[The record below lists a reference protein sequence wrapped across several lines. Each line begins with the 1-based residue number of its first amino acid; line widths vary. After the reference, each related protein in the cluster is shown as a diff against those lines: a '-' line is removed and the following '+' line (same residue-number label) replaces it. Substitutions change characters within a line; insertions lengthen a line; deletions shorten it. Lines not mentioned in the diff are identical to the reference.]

1 MITYTKEIKLYSFP
15 ELGKEAVEKVKE
27 WYLNDEFRC
36 QELSSLYEE
45 ELKYLFPSSELGV
58 LYSLSS
64 SQGDGVN
71 VYGNLNLNDV
81 FELPEKGES
90 YKWMK
95 GFLTKK
101 EIRTIKFYMKKYKDT
116 VAVPVNRRYTY
127 CMVDRIDLI
136 NDFLSAL
143 ENMEVCNINTKT
155 LRKLE
160 QMVQQILGRICIEF
174 EKEGYEFLNEVS
186 EDELRDFCE
195 SNNYC
200 FLEDGTFCNYIEKNK
215 QKEQKNQRNQKNN
228 NWIIS
233 IANEA
238 ADGIVMYQFSGTEEE
253 IKKKLFKFIEEDKI
267 SDKENYEGGTASLEE
282 IVSNKQGTLQGYSR
296 YSYYHV
302 TYAVQM
308 MKCIENTYA

>member
-1 MITYTKEIKLYSFP
+1 MITYTKEIKLYTFS

-27 WYLNDEFRC
+27 WYLNDELRC

-45 ELKYLFPSSELGV
+45 ELKYLLPSSELGV
-58 LYSLSS
+58 QYSLFSC
-64 SQGDGVN
+64 QGDGVN
-71 VYGNLNLNDV
+71 VYGELNLNDILN
-81 FELPEKGES
+81 FSEKEES
-90 YKWMK
+90 YKWVK

-116 VAVPVNRRYTY
+116 VAVSVNRRYTY
-127 CMVDRIDLI
+127 CIADRIDLI

-143 ENMEVCNINTKT
+143 DNMDLYNINTKT

-160 QMVQQILGRICIEF
+160 QMVKQILGQICIEF
-174 EKEGYEFLNEVS
+174 EKEGYEFFNEVS

-195 SNNYC
+195 SNSYC
-200 FLEDGTFCNYIEKNK
+200 FLEDGIFCNYIEKNK

-282 IVSNKQGTLQGYSR
+282 IVSNKQGTLLGYSR

-302 TYAVQM
+302 TYAAQM